1 MMTTHA
7 SGSGSLR
14 SSWAGYGAALWA
26 LIFAALHVV
35 WATGWYVGLDQE
47 LSQKA
52 FQQRWFLVYDL
63 VVAGLCALA
72 VAVALALVQPW
83 GRRLPRWLVGL
94 LAWSGTGLLV
104 LRGGGGALQ
113 TAYVAATGRD
123 VLEPMRFWEGWFC
136 LGAVL
141 FSLSAWKFS
150 RASRPG
156 S

>member
-1 MMTTHA
+1 MTTRA
-7 SGSGSLR
+7 SGSESLR
-14 SSWAGYGAALWA
+14 SSWVGYGAALWA
-26 LIFAALHVV
+26 LIFAVLHAV

-52 FQQRWFLVYDL
+52 FQQHWFLVYDL

-94 LAWSGTGLLV
+94 LAWSATGLLV

-113 TAYVAATGRD
+113 TAYLAATGRD
-123 VLEPMRFWEGWFC
+123 VLDPMRFWEGWFC

-141 FSLSAWKFS
+141 FSLSTWQFW